1 MFGRKLRARA
11 AQLERE
17 NKKLA
22 EVLTWYADETNWRR
36 RGNPQTPGGW
46 TAAPTT
52 LDRGKRARIGLAV
65 TGHVIPSVL
74 AEQSAI
80 KQFAEEPG
88 HVS

>member
-36 RGNPQTPGGW
+36 RSNPEVPGGW
-46 TAAPTT
+46 VASPMTF
-52 LDRGKRARIGLAV
+52 DRGKRARVALAI

-80 KQFAEEPG
+80 KQVAEELG